1 MNNRK
6 LKLLHVFKYRKEC
19 MVRKQGFQSTHPK
32 MTTSAKVVSLN
43 DVTSHASLGFGL
55 YVFGLPAGRR
65 RRIWNGAE
73 P

>member
-1 MNNRK
+1 
-6 LKLLHVFKYRKEC
+6 